1 MDKIVTAAQMRA
13 AERRAEQA
21 GATTAQLMQNA
32 GTAAARVIAEALA
45 RGERQA
51 RVLVLCGP
59 GANGGDGMIV
69 AKRLSEWGHQVAA
82 YTFRRDEPL
91 PPRPLVVRHADDA
104 DLTAL
109 RRMLADATVVVDALL
124 GTGRAR
130 PIEGDLAAILD
141 LVRAV
146 AAARAVVALDLPSGV
161 DPDDGAADP
170 RTVAATITITFGYY
184 KRGLIIGEG
193 AALAG
198 HVVLVPIGLDPAA
211 GDDVD
216 LWRVDEEDARVRIP
230 ARPRDANKYSA
241 GAVLVVAGSRRFT
254 GAPQLATL
262 GAARAGAGLV
272 TLATGAST
280 HPILASH
287 LLEPTFLVLKDD
299 QDGVL
304 DPVAAVAAIKEAAA
318 RYKAL
323 LFGPGLAQSAA
334 TVQLLETLL
343 CEDTLPAEL
352 PVVVD
357 AEGLNALSKI
367 ANWSARTRHRLVLTP
382 HSGELGRLTG
392 LGHAE
397 IEARRL
403 DIAPEQARAWNAV
416 VVLKGNPTVTASPD
430 GQAAVNT
437 TGGPNLATG
446 GTGDV
451 LGGVIAA
458 LIAQGAAP
466 FDAAVAGVYL
476 HGRAGDLLA
485 ERDGDRGTLAGDL
498 PPVIPGVIKAVLQG
512 AQSA

>member
-1 MDKIVTAAQMRA
+1 
-13 AERRAEQA
+13 
-21 GATTAQLMQNA
+21 
-32 GTAAARVIAEALA
+32 
-45 RGERQA
+45 
-51 RVLVLCGP
+51 
-59 GANGGDGMIV
+59 
-69 AKRLSEWGHQVAA
+69 
-82 YTFRRDEPL
+82 
-91 PPRPLVVRHADDA
+91 
-104 DLTAL
+104 
-109 RRMLADATVVVDALL
+109 
-124 GTGRAR
+124 
-130 PIEGDLAAILD
+130 
-141 LVRAV
+141 
-146 AAARAVVALDLPSGV
+146 
-161 DPDDGAADP
+161 
-170 RTVAATITITFGYY
+170 
-184 KRGLIIGEG
+184 
-193 AALAG
+193 
-198 HVVLVPIGLDPAA
+198 
-211 GDDVD
+211 
-216 LWRVDEEDARVRIP
+216 
-230 ARPRDANKYSA
+230 
-241 GAVLVVAGSRRFT
+241 VLVVAGSRRFT
-254 GAPQLATL
+254 GAPRLATL

-287 LLEPTFLVLKDD
+287 LVEPTFLVLKDD

-304 DPVAAVAAIKEAAA
+304 DPVAAVDAIKGVAS

-323 LFGPGLAQSAA
+323 LVGPGLAPAEA

-343 CEDTLPAEL
+343 CADTLPAGL

-367 ANWSARTRHRLVLTP
+367 ENWSARARHRLILTP

-403 DIAPEQARAWNAV
+403 DIAPEKAREWGAV

-476 HGRAGDLLA
+476 HGRAGDVLA

-498 PPVIPGVIKAVLQG
+498 PPVLPAVIKAVLQG